1 VAIEVHGSA
10 HGVGFFLARG
20 LAEREARQATTYG
33 AIGWTVRMV
42 TARQLA
48 DERAQTLARVREA
61 VILPDQADRRWSLR
75 RRLGRERRQ
84 PTRAVLLRRAGG
96 NLGTPEA
103 PNAERE

>member
-61 VILPDQADRRWSLR
+61 VILPDQVDCGKLPPQGYEFTVGSRLR
-75 RRLGRERRQ
+75 IL
-84 PTRAVLLRRAGG
+84 PVCLTCTPRAVR
-96 NLGTPEA
+96 N
-103 PNAERE
+103 